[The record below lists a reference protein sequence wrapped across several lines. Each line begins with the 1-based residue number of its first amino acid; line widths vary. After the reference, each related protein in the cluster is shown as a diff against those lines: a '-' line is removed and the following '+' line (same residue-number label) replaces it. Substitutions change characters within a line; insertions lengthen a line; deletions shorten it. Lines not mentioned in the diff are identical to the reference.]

1 MVYDMGCPTYDTI
14 NILSITGIQSP
25 QFNSHFTIYPNPN
38 KGQFTLEIS
47 SNSHKPQEYQLEIY
61 SVMGK
66 LIHQEQI
73 SGGASITKQ
82 MHLETLSKGVYFIWL
97 RNNDEVLNG
106 KFVVE

>member
-1 MVYDMGCPTYDTI
+1 MAP
-14 NILSITGIQSP
+14 NIGFAQAVG
-25 QFNSHFTIYPNPN
+25 NSLNLRLYPNPN